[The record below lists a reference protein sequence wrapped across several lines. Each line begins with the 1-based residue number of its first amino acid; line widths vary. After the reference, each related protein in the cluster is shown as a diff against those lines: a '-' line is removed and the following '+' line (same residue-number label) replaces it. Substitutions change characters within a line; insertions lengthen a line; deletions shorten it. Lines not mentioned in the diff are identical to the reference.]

1 MSDERT
7 EPTAESVAEPVGEIP
22 AFAVLGHPNKGKSS
36 LVASLAQDERVHI
49 APDPGTTTRAVR
61 YPLRVDGEVL
71 YELVDT
77 PGFQRARGVLAW
89 LEQEALRTGGT
100 AADRPALVAQFC
112 VAPGHR
118 ERFPDEVALLE
129 PVIAGAGVLYVVDG
143 SVPFSSDYE
152 AEMEILRWTG
162 RPSLAVINPIGAPRY
177 VAEWEN
183 ALGQFFR
190 VVRVLDA
197 LHADFDTRLD
207 MLRAF
212 GELDARWRPALKRAV
227 SALEA
232 DRARKLADA
241 AGEVAQL
248 LAAAAALWVEQRIPK
263 DANPEDFQAD
273 LEERYRAALRTLE
286 HDARSNIE
294 AIYDFSEL
302 RHARDSD
309 VAQDAF
315 QALLEEDLFS
325 ERTWLVF
332 GMRRRDLV
340 TAGGAAG
347 AATGG
352 MIDVALGGASLLA
365 GAAIGGLV
373 GSAFGFFGAGR
384 LANLQVLRQPLGGR
398 LLRYGPTRGPNLA
411 AVLLGR
417 ARLHYAVVSGRT
429 HARRDALDLAAE
441 GERLAGRLEPIDAA
455 TLRRIARKTAADAA
469 AASDARQAIEQLL
482 RKDGAPTED

>member
-1 MSDERT
+1 MT
-7 EPTAESVAEPVGEIP
+7 GEGRETP

-49 APDPGTTTRAVR
+49 APDPGTTTRAIR

-89 LEQEALRTGGT
+89 LEQEARRTSAT

-112 VAPGHR
+112 RAPGHR
-118 ERFPDEVALLE
+118 EQFPDEVALLE
-129 PVIAGAGVLYVVDG
+129 PVIQGAGVLYVVDG

-197 LHADFDTRLD
+197 LHASFDTRLD

-212 GELDARWRPALKRAV
+212 GELDAKWRPALQRAIA
-227 SALEA
+227 ALEA
-232 DRARKLADA
+232 DRTRKLADA
-241 AGEVAQL
+241 ASEVAQL
-248 LAAAAALWVEQRIPK
+248 LAAAAALSVEQRISE
-263 DANPEDFQAD
+263 DANPEDYQGE
-273 LEERYRAALRTLE
+273 LEECYRAALRTLE
-286 HDARSNIE
+286 HDARCNVE
-294 AIYDFSEL
+294 AIYDFSNL
-302 RHARDSD
+302 LY
-309 VAQDAF
+309 AQDAEADAERDAF
-315 QALLEEDLFS
+315 QALLDEDLFS

-352 MIDVALGGASLLA
+352 VIDAATGGASMLA
-365 GAAIGGLV
+365 GAAIGGIV
-373 GSAFGFFGAGR
+373 GGALGFFGADR
-384 LANLQVLRQPLGGR
+384 LANVQILRQPLGGR
-398 LLRYGPTRGPNLA
+398 LLRYGPTRSPNLTS
-411 AVLLGR
+411 VLLGR
-417 ARLHYAVVSGRT
+417 ARLHHAVVSGRT
-429 HARRDALDLAAE
+429 HARRDVLDLAAE
-441 GERLAGRLEPIDAA
+441 SERLAGRLDPVDAA
-455 TLRRIARKTAADAA
+455 TLRRIV
-469 AASDARQAIEQLL
+469 RQTGTGTGGEAQQTIEGLL
-482 RKDGAPTED
+482 REDGTRTED

>member
-1 MSDERT
+1 LTDELT
-7 EPTAESVAEPVGEIP
+7 QATQDPAPTPP

-36 LVASLAQDERVHI
+36 LVAAFAQDERVHI

-61 YPLRVDGEVL
+61 YPLRLDGEVL
-71 YELVDT
+71 YELIDT
-77 PGFQRARGVLAW
+77 PGFQRARGALAW
-89 LEQEALRTGGT
+89 LEEQALRSGAT

-112 VAPGHR
+112 AVPAHR
-118 ERFPDEVALLE
+118 EQFPDEVALLE
-129 PVIAGAGVLYVVDG
+129 PVIQGSGVLYVVDG

-197 LHADFDTRLD
+197 LHADFDARLD

-212 GELDARWRPALKRAV
+212 GELDSHWRGPLKRAV

-232 DRARKLADA
+232 DRARKLTDA
-241 AGEVAQL
+241 ASEVTQL
-248 LAAAAALWVEQRIPK
+248 LAAATALSIEERIPK
-263 DANPEDFQAD
+263 EANPADFQAG

-286 HDARSNIE
+286 HDARRNIE

-302 RHARDSD
+302 HYARDSD
-309 VAQDAF
+309 AGH
-315 QALLEEDLFS
+315 QALQVLLEEDLFS

-352 MIDVALGGASLLA
+352 MIDVAVGGASLLA

-373 GSAFGFFGAGR
+373 GSALGFFGAGR
-384 LANLQVLRQPLGGR
+384 LADLQILRQPLGGR
-398 LLRYGPTRGPNLA
+398 LLRYGPTRSPNLA
-411 AVLLGR
+411 AILLGR
-417 ARLHYAVVSGRT
+417 ARLHHLVVSGRT
-429 HARRDALDLAAE
+429 HARRDALDLTAE

-455 TLRRIARKTAADAA
+455 RLRRIVRNTIGGAKGDVQ
-469 AASDARQAIEQLL
+469 QAIEELL
-482 RKDGAPTED
+482 REDGARSAD